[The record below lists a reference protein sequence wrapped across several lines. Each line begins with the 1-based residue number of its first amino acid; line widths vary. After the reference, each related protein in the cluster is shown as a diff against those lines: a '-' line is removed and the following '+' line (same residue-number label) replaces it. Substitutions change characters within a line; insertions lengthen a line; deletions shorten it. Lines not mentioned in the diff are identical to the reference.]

1 MDKVYEQA
9 FKKSTQCEG
18 KEDSSWGSLPRPSA
32 SAAKKRKGPAPRE
45 YPPAPFTL
53 RRVSGKSGRNSY
65 ENTQKLEVL
74 KYSRLKCSDG
84 GLVSAF
90 CGDASDRDF
99 T

>member
-9 FKKSTQCEG
+9 FKRQRVEEQKKSTQCEEKEES

-45 YPPAPFTL
+45 YRPAPFTL

-84 GLVSAF
+84 GILW
-90 CGDASDRDF
+90 
-99 T
+99 